1 MPQRS
6 RWRAIVIS
14 LLGYGIALGCLVW
27 VVTGINWRELGRH
40 VTDSDVRWMVVAGLL
55 QIAAYPFHA
64 WRWSLLLRPV
74 ARLSFWRTAQAL
86 YAGLFANETLPLRP
100 GELVRCYLVAQW
112 NRLAFSVVASSIVL
126 ERLLDGFSLVVAF
139 IVVTAFLPLPH
150 YLIKGVRAVAACLL
164 GASLL
169 LFLLLRRTAQ
179 GAPLPRLLPV
189 KLRHAIEGTRQIA
202 NPRTLALC
210 AAASLAN
217 LGLLAVPYWALNES
231 YRLELSIWAM
241 AAVVIVVMTATII
254 PSAPGNAGLLQ
265 AACILALGLF
275 GIDKTRAA
283 GFAALLFL
291 VLTLPL
297 LLCGAAV
304 VAFTGIKF
312 GELRRDAAELEQ
324 ADCTAP

>member
-1 MPQRS
+1 
-6 RWRAIVIS
+6 
-14 LLGYGIALGCLVW
+14 
-27 VVTGINWRELGRH
+27 
-40 VTDSDVRWMVVAGLL
+40 MVVAGLS
-55 QIAAYPFHA
+55 QIAAYLFHA
-64 WRWSLLLRPV
+64 WRWNLLLRPV
-74 ARLSFWRTAQAL
+74 ARLRFWRTARAL

-100 GELVRCYLVAQW
+100 GELVRCYLLAYW

-139 IVVTAFLPLPH
+139 IVVTVFLPLPH
-150 YLIKGVRAVAACLL
+150 YLIKGVRVVAACLL

-169 LFLLLRRTAQ
+169 LLLLLRKTAH
-179 GAPLPRLLPV
+179 GAPLPRRLPT

-202 NPRTLALC
+202 NPPTLALC

-217 LGLLAVPYWALNES
+217 LGLQALPYWALNES
-231 YRLELSIWAM
+231 YRLSLSIWAM
-241 AAVVIVVMTATII
+241 AAVVILVMTATII

-265 AACILALGLF
+265 AACVLALGRF
-275 GIDKTRAA
+275 GIDKTRAT

-304 VAFTGIKF
+304 VVFTG
-312 GELRRDAAELEQ
+312 LRLRDLRQGAAELAQ
-324 ADCTAP
+324 ADGAAQ